1 MLPNTLWT
9 GEEID
14 LLVVPPCLRV
24 IDVEIK
30 ISRADLKADASKD
43 RWWVLIN
50 GGQRRPVEYPRH
62 VWKHYVCLP
71 RAIWRAEFDALL
83 QPVSG
88 VILVDEPTGRRAHA
102 VRTFGVGN
110 VQCIRRAVPNR
121 AAKPLDAE
129 HVLAIAR
136 LASLRMWDAMAKAEI

>member
-14 LLVVPPCLRV
+14 LLVVHKTLRV

-30 ISRADLKADASKD
+30 ISRADLKADASKA

-62 VWKHYVCLP
+62 VWKHYVVMP
-71 RAIWRAEFDALL
+71 RPIWRPEFDNLL
-83 QPVSG
+83 QPISG
-88 VILVDEPTGRRAHA
+88 VILVDEPQGRRATS
-102 VRTFGVGN
+102 VRNFGVGS

-136 LASLRMWDAMAKAEI
+136 LASLRMWDAMARAET